1 MWPITALGGAAA
13 VLGAWAGLL
22 VHADLTWRRLPDRL
36 TVPAAVGALAGALLT
51 DPFLLVPGLVWP
63 ALYLLVGIAA
73 GGVGGGDLKL
83 AVPLGVL
90 VAAAGG
96 TPAVLAAI
104 FTSAAGGVVA
114 GMVSR
119 SGQSAHGPAMI
130 LSAAAVGCWFLLH

>member
-22 VHADLTWRRLPDRL
+22 VHSDLTWRRLPDRL
-36 TVPAAVGALAGALLT
+36 TVPAAIGALTGALLA
-51 DPFLLVPGLVWP
+51 DPFLLVPGLLWP
-63 ALYLLVGIAA
+63 ALYLAVGIIA

-96 TPAVLAAI
+96 APAVLAAI
-104 FTSAAGGVVA
+104 FASAAGGAVA
-114 GMVSR
+114 GLVSR
-119 SGQSAHGPAMI
+119 ARESAHGPAMI
-130 LSAAAVGCWFLLH
+130 LSATAVGCWFIAH

>member
-1 MWPITALGGAAA
+1 MWPITALGGAGT

-36 TVPAAVGALAGALLT
+36 TLPAAAGALVGALLV
-51 DPFLLVPGLVWP
+51 DPFLLMPGLVWP
-63 ALYLLVGIAA
+63 ALYLLVGIIA

-96 TPAVLAAI
+96 APAVLAAV
-104 FTSAAGGVVA
+104 FASAAGGAVA
-114 GMVSR
+114 GIVSR
-119 SGQSAHGPAMI
+119 SEESAHGPAMI
-130 LSAAAVGCWFLLH
+130 LAATAVGCWFVTH

>member
-1 MWPITALGGAAA
+1 MWPITALGGAGA

-36 TVPAAVGALAGALLT
+36 TLPAAVGALLGALLV
-51 DPFLLVPGLVWP
+51 DPLLLVPGLLWP
-63 ALYLLVGIAA
+63 ALYLLVGIFS

-83 AVPLGVL
+83 AAPLGVF

-96 TPAVLAAI
+96 TLAVLAAI
-104 FTSAAGGVVA
+104 FASAAGGVVT

-119 SGQSAHGPAMI
+119 TEESAHGPAMI
-130 LSAAAVGCWFLLH
+130 LAATAVGCWCVTH